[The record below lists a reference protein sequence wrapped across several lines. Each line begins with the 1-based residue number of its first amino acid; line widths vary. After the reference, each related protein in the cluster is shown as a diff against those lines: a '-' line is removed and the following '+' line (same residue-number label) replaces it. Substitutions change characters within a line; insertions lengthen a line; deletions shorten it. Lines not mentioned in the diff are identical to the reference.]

1 MTDIAPPP
9 RVVTPGYTGPE
20 RRTRERE
27 RQWREDVNRRFD
39 AGSEKMD
46 TMHRDLQ
53 ANTAATLRVQQDTAE
68 LVVWLQSLKGA
79 FAVFD
84 VIGKAAK
91 PVVAIAGACM
101 ALWGLYLTATGRAP
115 K

>member
-9 RVVTPGYTGPE
+9 QVVTPGYTGPE

-39 AGSEKMD
+39 AGSEKMN

-53 ANTAATLRVQQDTAE
+53 ANTVA
-68 LVVWLQSLKGA
+68 
-79 FAVFD
+79 
-84 VIGKAAK
+84 
-91 PVVAIAGACM
+91 AIAGAGM